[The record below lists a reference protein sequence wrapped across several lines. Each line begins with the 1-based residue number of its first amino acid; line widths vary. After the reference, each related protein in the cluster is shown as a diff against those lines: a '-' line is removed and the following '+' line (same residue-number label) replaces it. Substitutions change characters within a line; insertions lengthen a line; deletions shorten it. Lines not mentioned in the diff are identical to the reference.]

1 MIDIGLTVLFR
12 ETPHLIEDRNI
23 GLITNQ
29 TGVDENLR
37 SNVSLFAACSKTR
50 LSALFSPEH
59 GIWGNHHDMLKI
71 PSATD
76 ERRLIPIHSL
86 YGETL
91 QPTQEMLR
99 GIDALV
105 YDIQSVGAR
114 FYTFITTMLLAMR
127 AACEHGIGFIVLD
140 RPNPI
145 GGDRLEGPLL
155 RHDFKS
161 FVGAHAIPIRHG
173 MTIGELALLF
183 KAELGLD
190 LQLEVVP
197 MHGWARRMWYDQTGL
212 PWVPSSPSMPTLD
225 TAILYPGM
233 CLIEGT
239 NLSEGRGT
247 TKPFEWIGAPWIDAD
262 EWSETLNR
270 LELSGVRFR
279 PVHFVPS
286 LSKYADEL
294 CHGVSVHV
302 MDRRLAMPLDVV
314 LHLFATVME
323 AYPDHF
329 EFLETDGRH
338 FIDLLAGT
346 DSLRLALVDGHSP
359 SDIRQGWRDDLDDFA
374 RRRRPFLIY
383 T

>member
-1 MIDIGLTVLFR
+1 MIDTGLTVLFR
-12 ETPHLIEDRNI
+12 DKSHLIKERNI

-37 SNVSLFAACSKTR
+37 SNVSLCAQFPNTR
-50 LSALFSPEH
+50 LMALFSPEH
-59 GIWGNHHDMLKI
+59 GLWGNHQDMLKV

-76 ERRLIPIHSL
+76 EQHLIPIHSL

-91 QPTQEMLR
+91 QPTQEMLE
-99 GIDALV
+99 GIDTLV
-105 YDIQSVGAR
+105 YDIQNVGVR
-114 FYTFITTMLLAMR
+114 YYTFITTMLLSMR
-127 AACEHGIGFIVLD
+127 AAREHGVKFTVLD

-145 GGDRLEGPLL
+145 GGNRVEGTLL
-155 RHDFKS
+155 QQDYIS
-161 FVGAHAIPIRHG
+161 FVGAHPIPIRHG

-183 KAELGLD
+183 NAELELD

-197 MHGWARRMWYDQTGL
+197 MRGWKRSMWYDQTGL

-225 TAILYPGM
+225 TAILYPGT

-262 EWSETLNR
+262 MWSETLNR
-270 LELSGVRFR
+270 MEPPGVRFR

-286 LSKYADEL
+286 LSKYVDEV

-302 MDRRLAMPLDVV
+302 MDRELAMPLEIV
-314 LHLFATVME
+314 LYLLATVVE
-323 AYPDHF
+323 AYPNHF
-329 EFLETDGRH
+329 EFLENDGTH
-338 FIDLLAGT
+338 FIDQLAGT
-346 DSLRLALVDGHSP
+346 DSLRLALVERRSP
-359 SDIRQGWRDDLDDFA
+359 ADIVQGWRSGLDEFA
-374 RRRRPFLIY
+374 RRREPFLIY
-383 T
+383 A

>member
-1 MIDIGLTVLFR
+1 MIDTGLTVLFR
-12 ETPHLIEDRNI
+12 EKPHLVEDRNI

-37 SNVSLFAACSKTR
+37 SNVSLFAECPKTR
-50 LSALFSPEH
+50 LIALFSPEH
-59 GIWGNHHDMLKI
+59 GLWGNHHDMLKI
-71 PSATD
+71 PSAAD
-76 ERRLIPIHSL
+76 EQLLIPIHSL
-86 YGETL
+86 YGDTL
-91 QPTQEMLR
+91 QPTQEMLK
-99 GIDALV
+99 GIDTLV
-105 YDIQSVGAR
+105 YDIQNVGAR
-114 FYTFITTMLLAMR
+114 YYTFITTMLLAMQ
-127 AACEHGIGFIVLD
+127 AACEHDVEFIVLD

-145 GGDRLEGPLL
+145 GGERFEGTLL
-155 RHDFKS
+155 QHNFKS
-161 FVGAHAIPIRHG
+161 FVGAHSIPIRHG
-173 MTIGELALLF
+173 MTIGELALFF

-197 MHGWARRMWYDQTGL
+197 MCGWRRSMWYDQTGL

-225 TAILYPGM
+225 TAVLYPGT

-262 EWSETLNR
+262 EWSEALNC
-270 LELSGVRFR
+270 LELPGARFR

-302 MDRRLAMPLDVV
+302 LDRELAMPLEIV
-314 LHLFATVME
+314 LYVLATVVK
-323 AYPDHF
+323 AYPNHF
-329 EFLETDGRH
+329 EFLETDGSH

-346 DSLRLALVDGHSP
+346 DSLRMEIIERRSP
-359 SDIRQGWRDDLDDFA
+359 AEILQGWCMELDEFA
-374 RRRRPFLIY
+374 HRRGPFLIY
-383 T
+383 A

>member
-1 MIDIGLTVLFR
+1 MIDTGLTVLFR
-12 ETPHLIEDRNI
+12 DKSHLIKERNI

-37 SNVSLFAACSKTR
+37 SNVSLCAQFPNTR
-50 LSALFSPEH
+50 LMALFSPEH
-59 GIWGNHHDMLKI
+59 GLWGNHQDMLKV

-76 ERRLIPIHSL
+76 EQHLIPIHSL

-91 QPTQEMLR
+91 QPTQEMLE
-99 GIDALV
+99 GIDTLV
-105 YDIQSVGAR
+105 YDIQNVGVR
-114 FYTFITTMLLAMR
+114 YYTFITTMLLSMR
-127 AACEHGIGFIVLD
+127 AAREHGVKFTVLD

-145 GGDRLEGPLL
+145 GGNRVEGTLL
-155 RHDFKS
+155 QQDYIS
-161 FVGAHAIPIRHG
+161 FVGAHPIPIRHG

-183 KAELGLD
+183 NAELELD

-197 MHGWARRMWYDQTGL
+197 MRGWKRSMWYDQTGL

-225 TAILYPGM
+225 TAILYPGT

-262 EWSETLNR
+262 MWSETLNR
-270 LELSGVRFR
+270 MEPPGVRFR

-286 LSKYADEL
+286 LSKYVDEV

-302 MDRRLAMPLDVV
+302 MDRELAMPLEIV
-314 LHLFATVME
+314 LYLLATVVE
-323 AYPDHF
+323 AYPNHF
-329 EFLETDGRH
+329 EFLENDGTH
-338 FIDLLAGT
+338 FIDQLAGT
-346 DSLRLALVDGHSP
+346 DSLRLALVEKRSP
-359 SDIRQGWRDDLDDFA
+359 ADIVQGWRSGLDEFA
-374 RRRRPFLIY
+374 RRREPFLIY
-383 T
+383 A